1 MSAGRLYLLADRLN
15 VAPGWFFEGLTDID
29 AQTGDE
35 LDASSR
41 FAIECVRSL
50 TRIRDEK
57 VRASILNM
65 VRALADSEAAGEV
78 KPNGAGEHERPRAD

>member
-1 MSAGRLYLLADRLN
+1 M
-15 VAPGWFFEGLTDID
+15 APGWFFEGLTDID
-29 AQTGDE
+29 AQSGDE

-65 VRALADSEAAGEV
+65 LRALADSETAGETKSAPV
-78 KPNGAGEHERPRAD
+78 EERPRPRAD